1 MSTILAGVDIGF
13 DSIKVVGLQ
22 HRGRSFRLV
31 GLNHAT
37 ISPGSW
43 DASELKNREE
53 IAKTLATLMRT
64 SKPAGISTKKITLA
78 LPESVIFSGT
88 FAVPLLPPKE
98 LAQAVPFEIAE
109 KLSINLEEYHI
120 DYEYTNSSCQP
131 MTEGAVTKPA
141 EAKKEKEKGKKGE
154 PEKPTAT
161 PTAGAEE
168 AATAIFA
175 VAAKKTLVQ
184 SILELGELAH
194 LEIVGLD
201 IKPGAIGRAVV
212 KPNDK
217 QIRLI
222 IDLGASATGVSVV
235 EGQSLRLTSSVPLGT
250 KSLGDDPTHTLKMFQ
265 AKAEPI
271 FDEVLHITKFFE
283 NRVCPGMKIEQIIL
297 TGGGSNI
304 EGISNEFLTQTG
316 LPTVTGEPF
325 SQIDTHHFPIDPQL
339 ARTFA
344 DAAGLAMR
352 TPQRK
357 QK

>member
-37 ISPGSW
+37 VPPGSW

-53 IAKTLATLMRT
+53 IAKTLITLMRT
-64 SKPAGISTKKITLA
+64 SKPAGISTRKITMA

-131 MTEGAVTKPA
+131 LTEGAVTKPTD
-141 EAKKEKEKGKKGE
+141 AKKDKGKKTE
-154 PEKPTAT
+154 AVKTAT
-161 PTAGAEE
+161 APKANAEE

-201 IKPGAIGRAVV
+201 IKPGAISRSVV
-212 KPNDK
+212 RPNDK
-217 QIRLI
+217 HIRLI

-235 EGQSLRLTSSVPLGT
+235 EGQSLRLTSSVPIGT

-316 LPTVTGEPF
+316 LPTITGEPF

-339 ARTFA
+339 VRTFA

-352 TPQRK
+352 TPQSK

>member
-131 MTEGAVTKPA
+131 
-141 EAKKEKEKGKKGE
+141 
-154 PEKPTAT
+154 
-161 PTAGAEE
+161 
-168 AATAIFA
+168 
-175 VAAKKTLVQ
+175 
-184 SILELGELAH
+184 ILE
-194 LEIVGLD
+194 
-201 IKPGAIGRAVV
+201 R
-212 KPNDK
+212 
-217 QIRLI
+217 
-222 IDLGASATGVSVV
+222 
-235 EGQSLRLTSSVPLGT
+235 
-250 KSLGDDPTHTLKMFQ
+250 
-265 AKAEPI
+265 
-271 FDEVLHITKFFE
+271 
-283 NRVCPGMKIEQIIL
+283 
-297 TGGGSNI
+297 
-304 EGISNEFLTQTG
+304 
-316 LPTVTGEPF
+316 
-325 SQIDTHHFPIDPQL
+325 
-339 ARTFA
+339 
-344 DAAGLAMR
+344 
-352 TPQRK
+352 
-357 QK
+357 